1 MNVYTLDRYNICCFG
16 GGGGSSGGGSSGR
29 VDYPEYMKQWHAE
42 ALFGGPPVYPSM
54 SVSEAMNA
62 AFGNSPFLGVAAYNP
77 DEPVA
82 AMLTASE
89 KLEDLVDLLSA
100 GTGLDDLISKMLTDE
115 HIKDAVAAHRAELD
129 DILTSNQIPRFEAG
143 MRNINAVV
151 SSSFVIGRAL
161 LEEAALK
168 QVAKMSAELRQQAF
182 GELALQV
189 AQLKLDYRY
198 RLSAL
203 TIEANRMKIVA
214 KKEETDSNIKI
225 AESDALWDLEVFKY
239 GGNLL
244 GSIAGTAVSTGDNRW
259 DARPAA
265 GSVIGGALSGA
276 AAGAYIGGKSG
287 AAMGGPIGAVVGAV
301 LGAAS
306 AFLR

>member
-1 MNVYTLDRYNICCFG
+1 MNLYSLNRPNILWFG
-16 GGGGSSGGGSSGR
+16 GGGSSSGGGSSGR
-29 VDYPEYMKQWHAE
+29 TDFPEYMKTWHNL
-42 ALFGGPPVYPSM
+42 ALIGPSTVYPTY

-62 AFGNSPFLGVAAYNP
+62 AFGNSPFLGASAYNP
-77 DEPVA
+77 DEPIA

-89 KLEDLVDLLSA
+89 KLEDLVNLLSR
-100 GTGLDDLISKMLTDE
+100 GTGLDEVISKILSDE
-115 HIKDAVAAHRAELD
+115 YIGDAVEAHSKEIG
-129 DILTSNQIPRFEAG
+129 DILESNTIPRFEAG

-151 SSSFVIGRAL
+151 TSSFIIGRAL
-161 LEEAALK
+161 LEEAAAK
-168 QVAKMSAELRQQAF
+168 QVAKFSAELRQQAF

-214 KKEETDSNIKI
+214 KKEEADSNIKI
-225 AESDALWDLEVFKY
+225 EESHALWDLEVFKY

-244 GSIAGTAVSTGDNRW
+244 GSIQGTAVSTGDNRW
-259 DARPAA
+259 DSRPAA

-276 AAGAYIGGKSG
+276 AAGAYIGGKTG
-287 AAMGGPIGAVVGAV
+287 AAVGGPVGAVVGAV

-306 AFLR
+306 VLIR